1 MQENVHHRV
10 GGELEMSQ
18 LGWKGN
24 EKQEE
29 VHKKKINGLGFQ
41 PIIMEKT
48 GGEKNN
54 IEILSPE
61 MIGTLRLIKQKEKP
75 RGQAGLR
82 TKAVS
87 LVLNS

>member
-1 MQENVHHRV
+1 M
-10 GGELEMSQ
+10 LW

-29 VHKKKINGLGFQ
+29 VHKKKNQWTWVSTYYNGKDRRR
-41 PIIMEKT
+41 I
-48 GGEKNN
+48 NN

-61 MIGTLRLIKQKEKP
+61 MIGTLRLIKQKGKP

-82 TKAVS
+82 TKPIS
-87 LVLNS
+87 LVLKA

>member
-1 MQENVHHRV
+1 MP
-10 GGELEMSQ
+10 Q

-41 PIIMEKT
+41 PIIMGKT
-48 GGEKNN
+48 GGENNN

-61 MIGTLRLIKQKEKP
+61 MIGTVRLIKRKEKA

-82 TKAVS
+82 TKAIS
-87 LVLNS
+87 LVLKA

>member
-48 GGEKNN
+48 GGEKT
-54 IEILSPE
+54 
-61 MIGTLRLIKQKEKP
+61 TLRF
-75 RGQAGLR
+75 
-82 TKAVS
+82 
-87 LVLNS
+87 